1 MNVRSIE
8 GYKKEGQLQRLVK
21 DMRQDIWFLT
31 ETKLT
36 RNIRFDGYLV
46 QQTMGGH
53 KGGCVT
59 LVREQAVH
67 QMRLVKTLGSY
78 MNWTKVRLTNDT
90 CWIHLISCYLE
101 GGEQTYQKQRAERV
115 AEVINDIIRQDKLA
129 TIIIGG
135 DFNNHLPLMKHQLRP
150 HNFEQAIM
158 DGE

>member
-1 MNVRSIE
+1 MSDHLPLMMSCMNVRSIE
-8 GYKKEGQLQRLVK
+8 GYKKEGHLQRLVR

-36 RNIRFDGYLV
+36 RNIRFEGYYV

-78 MNWTKVRLTNDT
+78 MNWTKVQLTDGT
-90 CWIHLISCYLE
+90 CWVHLISCYLE
-101 GGEQTYQKQRAERV
+101 GGEQTYQQQRAERV
-115 AEVINDIIRQDKLA
+115 VEVINDIRRQDRHA
-129 TIIIGG
+129 TVIVGG
-135 DFNNHLPLMKHQLRP
+135 DFNNHLPYMKQ
-150 HNFEQAIM
+150 
-158 DGE
+158 